1 MHLCC
6 TGSMRNIL
14 KKINISLDNITKY
27 NLIFYQIGPYQI
39 LNFVIQSFLYVF
51 TTLLFLFTIIY
62 LALCTFNI
70 LQFPQW
76 NIISQK
82 HF

>member
-14 KKINISLDNITKY
+14 KKVNISLANITKY
-27 NLIFYQIGPYQI
+27 NLIFYQISPHQI
-39 LNFVIQSFLYVF
+39 LNFVIQSCVLLLCVF
-51 TTLLFLFTIIY
+51 TTLYVSLYNHIPGT
-62 LALCTFNI
+62 
-70 LQFPQW
+70 W
-76 NIISQK
+76 